1 MYEIL
6 FNIIAPVFICAGIG
20 FVWAKKGR
28 PFHMETVTGLVTN
41 VGAPM
46 LIFSTLVQL
55 ESGLSKF
62 LEFGFI
68 AFVSLVAFYI
78 LGYTLLRILKLDF
91 RDYLPALIFPNTG
104 NMGVP
109 LCLFAFGEEG
119 LTLALAFF
127 AVYAILQFTL
137 GVWLASGSTSV
148 AQVLKTPLLYAVVLA
163 LIIKATEL
171 PMPKWLLDTADLL
184 SGFTI
189 PLMLMALGVSL
200 ANLSVKHLKL
210 ATVISVS
217 RLVLGFG
224 VGVGLA
230 YLFDQEG
237 AARGVIILECTMPV
251 AVFNYLF
258 SLRYERVPGQIAG
271 AVLISTLLSFLTM
284 PLLLLYVLP

>member
-28 PFHMETVTGLVTN
+28 AFHMETVTGLVTN

-46 LIFSTLVQL
+46 LLFSTLVQL
-55 ESGLSKF
+55 KTGLSKF

-68 AFVSLVAFYI
+68 AFLSLVAFFI
-78 LGYTLLRILKLDF
+78 LGFILLRILKLNF

-137 GVWLASGSTSV
+137 GVWLASGTTSV
-148 AQVLKTPLLYAVVLA
+148 TQVLKTPLLYAVILA
-163 LIIKATEL
+163 LTIKATEI
-171 PMPKWLLDTADLL
+171 PMPKWILDTSDLL
-184 SGFTI
+184 GGFTI

-200 ANLSVKHLKL
+200 ANLSIKHLKL

-224 VGVGLA
+224 VGVTLA

-258 SLRYERVPGQIAG
+258 SLRYERAPGQIAG